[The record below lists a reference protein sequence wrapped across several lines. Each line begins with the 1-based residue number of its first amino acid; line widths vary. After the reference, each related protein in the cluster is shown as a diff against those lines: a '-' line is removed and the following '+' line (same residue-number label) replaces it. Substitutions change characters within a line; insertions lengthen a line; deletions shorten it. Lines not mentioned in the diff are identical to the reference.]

1 MEQLI
6 LPMLF
11 VAVLASLTSVALQF
25 VSWFMHNGLSSRVA
39 RLEAQQQNTLT
50 HGETI
55 RIYERLS
62 SLETLAETQATTL
75 ETIKE
80 HLLENDR

>member
-6 LPMLF
+6 LPLLF
-11 VAVLASLTSVALQF
+11 VAVLASMTSVAMQF
-25 VSWFMHNGLSSRVA
+25 MAWFMHNGLANRVA
-39 RLEAQQQNTLT
+39 KLEAQQQNTLT

-62 SLETLAETQATTL
+62 SLEALVETQATTL
-75 ETIKE
+75 ETIKQ
-80 HLLENDR
+80 HLLEND

>member
-6 LPMLF
+6 LPLLF
-11 VAVLASLTSVALQF
+11 VAVLASLASVVLQF
-25 VSWFMHNGLSSRVA
+25 VSWFMHNGLSNRVA

-50 HGETI
+50 HGETV

-62 SLETLAETQATTL
+62 SLETLVETQATTL

-80 HLLENDR
+80 HLLEND

>member
-6 LPMLF
+6 LPLLF
-11 VAVLASLTSVALQF
+11 VAVLASLASVAMQF
-25 VSWFMHNGLSSRVA
+25 VSWFMHNGLSTRVA

-50 HGETI
+50 HGETV

-62 SLETLAETQATTL
+62 SLETLVETQATTL

-80 HLLENDR
+80 HLLEND